1 MTIPIA
7 DLATT
12 DRLLV
17 VVDFDGTL
25 ADLDPDIYAVPVNYE
40 ACAALARLA
49 GLPDTVVTVLSGRHI
64 AGLKQVCPLRA
75 PVNLAGS
82 HGAESDTGGAVL
94 TQDMRAHLARIENQL
109 APVIASHPK
118 ASLEVKPF
126 QRVVHVAEI
135 AREDPAAAQEILERA
150 VEIDHGGAQITH
162 GKNVVEFSAVQLTKG
177 TFLKAERT
185 RHEATR
191 TIFIGDDVTDE
202 HGFRA
207 LGEGDVGVKV
217 GEGETAATERIA
229 DTAAVAGLLTDLA
242 DARATHT
249 GIPRELA
256 GRFRAVAAGFTAEV
270 VRVDDWAAPSPC
282 AEWTARDIVAHLTQW
297 YPESLREADI
307 DLGLRHDAHHNPTAA
322 WGELVTAVR
331 ELLDDPELT
340 ARQFPAGPHTGQTV
354 AELTSGLFVP
364 DVFMHTW
371 DLARSQGNEV
381 ALDEDFARR
390 NLTGL
395 RSLGE
400 QLRQGGQFG
409 PARPVSGQAPAGEQL
424 MAYVGRDP
432 GFGLAR

>member
-25 ADLDPDIYAVPVNYE
+25 ADLSPDIYAIPVNYE

-64 AGLKQVCPLRA
+64 AGLTQVCPLRA

-82 HGAESDTGGAVL
+82 HGAESDHGGAVL
-94 TQDMRAHLARIENQL
+94 TEDMRTHLAHIENQL

-118 ASLEVKPF
+118 AGLEIKPF

-135 AREDPAAAQEILERA
+135 AQEDPAAADELLERA
-150 VEIDHGGAQITH
+150 VEIDHGGAQITR
-162 GKNVVEFSAVQLTKG
+162 GKNVVEFSAVQVTKG
-177 TFLKAERT
+177 TFITAEYS

-207 LGEGDVGVKV
+207 LREGDVGVKV
-217 GEGETAATERIA
+217 GEGDTAATERIP
-229 DTAAVAGLLTDLA
+229 DTAAVAGLLTGLA

-249 GIPRELA
+249 GIPRDLA
-256 GRFRAVAAGFTAEV
+256 QRFRAVAAGFTAEV
-270 VRVDDWAAPSPC
+270 VRAHDWSAPTPC
-282 AEWTARDIVAHLTQW
+282 EEWAARDIVAHLTQW
-297 YPESLREADI
+297 YPDSLREADI
-307 DLGLRHDAHHNPTAA
+307 DLGLRHDARRSPAAA
-322 WGELVTAVR
+322 WDELVTAVQ
-331 ELLDDPELT
+331 ELLDDPVRGARQLPSGPHAGQSVAELT
-340 ARQFPAGPHTGQTV
+340 AR
-354 AELTSGLFVP
+354 LFVP

-390 NLTGL
+390 TLTGL

-409 PARPVSGQAPAGEQL
+409 PARPVSDQAPAGERL
-424 MAYVGRDP
+424 MAHVGRDP
-432 GFGLAR
+432 GFGLRY